1 MKIIDCLKFSR
12 KSAPFFF
19 EIRNKSNPNRQ
30 KMKFPTRLFPKKL
43 IGMPVQIFERLDRE
57 RTGQR
62 LPIHQGRRPP
72 LGKNAQYL
80 AMEKEC
86 NSCRKEGSCA
96 CLSEISVKQALN
108 RVIKMTPFEK
118 HAVAQK

>member
-62 LPIHQGRRPP
+62 LHSSGTADASRKKRPVFGD
-72 LGKNAQYL
+72 GK
-80 AMEKEC
+80 KC
-86 NSCRKEGSCA
+86 NNCRKEGACA